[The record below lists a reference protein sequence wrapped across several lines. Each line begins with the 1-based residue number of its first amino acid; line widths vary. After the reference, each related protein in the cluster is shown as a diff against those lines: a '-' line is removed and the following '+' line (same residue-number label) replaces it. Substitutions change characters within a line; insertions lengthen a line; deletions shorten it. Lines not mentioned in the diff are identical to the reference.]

1 VDSWIDLQSFWLMCI
16 VTHGGA
22 DLGWVKKGRGV
33 GSGSGGRVQR
43 YRARQVLGGERGVES
58 REREM
63 WWSVEEEWVA

>member
-1 VDSWIDLQSFWLMCI
+1 MCI

-58 REREM
+58 RERDVVVSGGRMGCLVCLQET
-63 WWSVEEEWVA
+63 STS